1 MRKRQPIQWLLLDGE
16 LFSLPDKRTIYVF
29 VHPEHNFLRL
39 DVREAR
45 AGVGLGS
52 RVWQS
57 ALRDSSPGRCRFA
70 LEIVRFL
77 KHLQVVLTSKT
88 AFSTFSIENEWQFK
102 PTLGL
107 SVTLHL
113 FRFYDANVISSC
125 FIFFSF
131 TLSRP
136 AVIFCSLDKKGFY

>member
-1 MRKRQPIQWLLLDGE
+1 MRKRQPIQWLLLAGE

-39 DVREAR
+39 DAREAR
-45 AGVGLGS
+45 AGEGLGS

-57 ALRDSSPGRCRFA
+57 ALRDSSPVRCRFA

-88 AFSTFSIENEWQFK
+88 AFSNFSIENEWQFK

-107 SVTLHL
+107 SVTLHFFRLWRERYFQL
-113 FRFYDANVISSC
+113 FH
-125 FIFFSF
+125 FFF
-131 TLSRP
+131 L
-136 AVIFCSLDKKGFY
+136 VLF